1 MKTVLVVDDSR
12 TTREYHAN
20 ILASA
25 GYGVDTA
32 IDGADGLEK
41 LFARSCDLVL
51 TDINMQGMDGLEFI
65 RRIRKNADWDDL
77 PIVILSTESRDSERR
92 KGLVAGANLYLTK
105 PSEPES
111 LLEHIGMLL
120 GEPS

>member
-25 GYGVDTA
+25 GYHVDTA

-41 LFARSCDLVL
+41 LFAHSCDLVL
-51 TDINMQGMDGLEFI
+51 TDINMQRMDGLEFI
-65 RRIRKNADWDDL
+65 RRIRKNPEWDDL
-77 PIVILSTESRDSERR
+77 PIVILSTEARDSERR
-92 KGLVAGANLYLTK
+92 KGLVAGANLVLTK
-105 PSEPES
+105 PSDPES
-111 LLEHIGMLL
+111 LVEHVSMLL
-120 GEPS
+120 EESS